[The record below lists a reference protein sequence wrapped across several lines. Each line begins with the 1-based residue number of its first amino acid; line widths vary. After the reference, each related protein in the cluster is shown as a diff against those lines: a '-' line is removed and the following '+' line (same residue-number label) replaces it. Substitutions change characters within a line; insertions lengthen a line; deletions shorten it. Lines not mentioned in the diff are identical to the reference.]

1 MPERQ
6 HFFTSHF
13 SNRQQD
19 SSDLPR
25 IGTIQFQGLQK
36 EYLTVELLS
45 LFFFWFLVSVGFIL
59 MAYFRMS
66 DIPNHFLWIG
76 GIAIITVSLASLLL
90 RIYGFKRKK
99 FAIREKDILYKE
111 GLIWRSLTVIPFNRV
126 QHAEVH
132 QGPVE
137 RLFQLSRLK
146 IYTAGGST
154 SDMTIAGLEPEEAYR
169 MKHFIL
175 SKTSEDEEE

>member
-1 MPERQ
+1 
-6 HFFTSHF
+6 
-13 SNRQQD
+13 
-19 SSDLPR
+19 
-25 IGTIQFQGLQK
+25 
-36 EYLTVELLS
+36 
-45 LFFFWFLVSVGFIL
+45 
-59 MAYFRMS
+59 MS

-76 GIAIITVSLASLLL
+76 GIAIITVSMASFLL

-99 FAIREKDILYKE
+99 FAIRERDILYKE
-111 GLIWRSLTVIPFNRV
+111 GLIWRSLTVVPFNRV

-154 SDMTIAGLEPEEAYR
+154 SDMTIAGLGPEEAYR